1 MEIWK
6 EIAGADG
13 YFVSSEGKV
22 RHGERMLKP
31 CKSTMGY
38 WAVWIKGLT
47 RTVHRLVAEAFVPN
61 PDSLPEVDHRD
72 GDKANNTA
80 YNLEWVTRSENRKRA
95 YGRGEK
101 ARGGKPKPVTFFCG
115 GVAITFESQS
125 AAARFLGIAQSNVY
139 FAIVHGWNSHGGRFE
154 YA

>member
-13 YFVSSEGKV
+13 YFVSSEGRV
-22 RHGERMLKP
+22 RHGKRMLKS

-47 RTVHRLVAEAFVPN
+47 RTVHRLVAEAFIPN

-72 GDKANNTA
+72 GDKANNDVC
-80 YNLEWVTRSENRKRA
+80 NLERVTSAENRKRA
-95 YGRGEK
+95 YKRGEK
-101 ARGGKPKPVTFFCG
+101 AREGKPKPVTFFRD
-115 GVAITFESQS
+115 GVAVTFESQS